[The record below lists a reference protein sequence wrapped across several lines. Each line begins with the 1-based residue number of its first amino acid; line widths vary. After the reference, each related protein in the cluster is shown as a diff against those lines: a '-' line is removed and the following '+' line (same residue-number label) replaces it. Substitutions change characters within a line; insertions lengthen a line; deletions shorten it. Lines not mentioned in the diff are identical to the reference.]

1 MEIMVYSKGEA
12 VTRKAVSQRGERTV
26 DLKKNYAEVL
36 IDGKIYTLGGVEE
49 ASYFQQVAAYVNHK
63 LGELRRQPGFLK
75 QKEDYQ
81 LVMLEINMADDYFKA
96 REEADMLRR
105 QNEETERDIYGIKHE
120 LINAQMKLETAQNR
134 IKELEDALER
144 AALAGVSRREEEL
157 RAREAEALDESG
169 GIARR
174 VRRSTA
180 GSANRIRTA
189 EAPSGDQEDE
199 RRHLADDT
207 QDERVVETE
216 AALHVQL
223 DLTEAALSIQPD
235 LAESRPSEDMAEAER
250 SVAPAEEK
258 AEAEEAAAEAE
269 PEAEEAAAEA
279 EPEAEEAAAEPE
291 PEAEESAVPTEEKP
305 EPEPVPSP
313 EPELQTSENLP
324 DKEAEERARRAKEEE
339 EKQKALAAARV
350 ATEQLLKSRAMQRQN
365 HLQNRGHQNKKK

>member
-144 AALAGVSRREEEL
+144 AALAGVSRREEEF
-157 RAREAEALDESG
+157 RSREADALDESG
-169 GIARR
+169 GTARR

-180 GSANRIRTA
+180 GSANRIRAA
-189 EAPSGDQEDE
+189 ETPSGDQEDD
-199 RRHLADDT
+199 RRRLADDT

-235 LAESRPSEDMAEAER
+235 LGQSGPSEDVVEAER
-250 SVAPAEEK
+250 SVAPAEEN
-258 AEAEEAAAEAE
+258 AETEESVIT
-269 PEAEEAAAEA
+269 
-279 EPEAEEAAAEPE
+279 AEPE

-313 EPELQTSENLP
+313 EPELQDAENLP

>member
-120 LINAQMKLETAQNR
+120 LINTQMKLETAQNR

-144 AALAGVSRREEEL
+144 AALAGVSRREEEF
-157 RAREAEALDESG
+157 RSREADALDESG
-169 GIARR
+169 GTARR

-180 GSANRIRTA
+180 GSANRIRAA
-189 EAPSGDQEDE
+189 ETPSGDQEDD
-199 RRHLADDT
+199 RRRLADDT
-207 QDERVVETE
+207 QDERVIETE
-216 AALHVQL
+216 TALHVQL
-223 DLTEAALSIQPD
+223 ELTEAALSIQPD
-235 LAESRPSEDMAEAER
+235 LGESGPSEDVVEAER
-250 SVAPAEEK
+250 SVAPAEEN
-258 AEAEEAAAEAE
+258 AETEESVIT
-269 PEAEEAAAEA
+269 
-279 EPEAEEAAAEPE
+279 AEPE

-313 EPELQTSENLP
+313 EPELQDAENLP

>member
-120 LINAQMKLETAQNR
+120 LINTQMKLETAQNR

-144 AALAGVSRREEEL
+144 AALAGVSRREEEF
-157 RAREAEALDESG
+157 RSREADALDESG
-169 GIARR
+169 GTARR
-174 VRRSTA
+174 MRRSTA
-180 GSANRIRTA
+180 GSANRIRAA
-189 EAPSGDQEDE
+189 ETPSGDQEDD
-199 RRHLADDT
+199 RRRLADDT
-207 QDERVVETE
+207 QDERLIETE

-223 DLTEAALSIQPD
+223 ELTEAALSIQPD
-235 LAESRPSEDMAEAER
+235 LGESGPSEDVVEAER
-250 SVAPAEEK
+250 SVAPAEEN
-258 AEAEEAAAEAE
+258 AETEESVIT
-269 PEAEEAAAEA
+269 
-279 EPEAEEAAAEPE
+279 AEPE

-313 EPELQTSENLP
+313 EPELQDAENLP

>member
-120 LINAQMKLETAQNR
+120 LINTQMKLETAQNR

-144 AALAGVSRREEEL
+144 AALAGVSRREEDF
-157 RAREAEALDESG
+157 RSREADALDESG
-169 GIARR
+169 GTARR

-180 GSANRIRTA
+180 GSANRIRAA
-189 EAPSGDQEDE
+189 ETPSGDQEDD
-199 RRHLADDT
+199 RRRLADDT
-207 QDERVVETE
+207 QDERVIETE

-223 DLTEAALSIQPD
+223 ELTEAALSIQPD
-235 LAESRPSEDMAEAER
+235 LGESGPSEDVVEAER
-250 SVAPAEEK
+250 SVAPAEEN
-258 AEAEEAAAEAE
+258 AETEESVIT
-269 PEAEEAAAEA
+269 
-279 EPEAEEAAAEPE
+279 AEPE

-313 EPELQTSENLP
+313 EPELQDAENLP

-350 ATEQLLKSRAMQRQN
+350 ATEQLFKSRAMQRQN

>member
-144 AALAGVSRREEEL
+144 AALAGVSRREEEF
-157 RAREAEALDESG
+157 RSREADALDESG
-169 GIARR
+169 GTARR

-180 GSANRIRTA
+180 GSANRIRAA
-189 EAPSGDQEDE
+189 ETPSGDQEDD
-199 RRHLADDT
+199 RRRLADDT
-207 QDERVVETE
+207 QDERVIETE
-216 AALHVQL
+216 TALHVQL
-223 DLTEAALSIQPD
+223 ELTEAALSIQPD
-235 LAESRPSEDMAEAER
+235 LGESGPSEDVVEAER
-250 SVAPAEEK
+250 SVAPAEEN
-258 AEAEEAAAEAE
+258 AETEESVIT
-269 PEAEEAAAEA
+269 
-279 EPEAEEAAAEPE
+279 AEPE

-313 EPELQTSENLP
+313 EPELQDAENLP

>member
-120 LINAQMKLETAQNR
+120 LINTQMKLETAQNR

-189 EAPSGDQEDE
+189 EAPSGDQEDD

-250 SVAPAEEK
+250 SVAPAEEN

-269 PEAEEAAAEA
+269 PEAEETAVPAEA
-279 EPEAEEAAAEPE
+279 EPE
-291 PEAEESAVPTEEKP
+291 EESVPLP
-305 EPEPVPSP
+305 AS
-313 EPELQTSENLP
+313 ELQTSENLP

>member
-189 EAPSGDQEDE
+189 EAPSGDQEDD

-269 PEAEEAAAEA
+269 PEAEETAVPAEA
-279 EPEAEEAAAEPE
+279 EPEAEETAVPAEAEPE
-291 PEAEESAVPTEEKP
+291 EESVPLP
-305 EPEPVPSP
+305 AS
-313 EPELQTSENLP
+313 ELQTSENLP

>member
-1 MEIMVYSKGEA
+1 M
-12 VTRKAVSQRGERTV
+12 

-120 LINAQMKLETAQNR
+120 LINTQMKLETAQNR

-144 AALAGVSRREEEL
+144 AALEGVSRREEEL

-189 EAPSGDQEDE
+189 EAPSGDQEDD

-250 SVAPAEEK
+250 SVAPAEEN
-258 AEAEEAAAEAE
+258 AETEESVIT
-269 PEAEEAAAEA
+269 
-279 EPEAEEAAAEPE
+279 AEPE

-313 EPELQTSENLP
+313 EPELQDAENLP

>member
-144 AALAGVSRREEEL
+144 AALAGVSRREEEF
-157 RAREAEALDESG
+157 RSREADALDESG
-169 GIARR
+169 GTARR

-180 GSANRIRTA
+180 GSANRIRAA
-189 EAPSGDQEDE
+189 ETPSGDQEDD
-199 RRHLADDT
+199 RRRLADDT
-207 QDERVVETE
+207 QDERVIETE

-258 AEAEEAAAEAE
+258 A
-269 PEAEEAAAEA
+269 EAEEAAAEA

>member
-120 LINAQMKLETAQNR
+120 LINTQMKLETAQNR

-144 AALAGVSRREEEL
+144 AALAGVSRREEEF
-157 RAREAEALDESG
+157 RSREADALDESEG
-169 GIARR
+169 TSRR

-180 GSANRIRTA
+180 GSANRIRAA
-189 EAPSGDQEDE
+189 ETPSGDQEDD
-199 RRHLADDT
+199 RRRLADDT
-207 QDERVVETE
+207 QDERVIETE
-216 AALHVQL
+216 TALHVQL
-223 DLTEAALSIQPD
+223 ELTEAALSIQPD
-235 LAESRPSEDMAEAER
+235 LGESGPSEDVVEAER
-250 SVAPAEEK
+250 SVAPAEEN
-258 AEAEEAAAEAE
+258 AETEESVIT
-269 PEAEEAAAEA
+269 
-279 EPEAEEAAAEPE
+279 AEPE

-313 EPELQTSENLP
+313 EPELQDAENLP

>member
-120 LINAQMKLETAQNR
+120 LINTQMKLETAQNR

-189 EAPSGDQEDE
+189 EAPSGDQEDD

-250 SVAPAEEK
+250 SAAPAEEK

-269 PEAEEAAAEA
+269 PEAEETAVPAEA
-279 EPEAEEAAAEPE
+279 EPE
-291 PEAEESAVPTEEKP
+291 EESVPLP
-305 EPEPVPSP
+305 AS
-313 EPELQTSENLP
+313 ELQTSENLP

>member
-120 LINAQMKLETAQNR
+120 LINTQMKLETAQNR

-144 AALAGVSRREEEL
+144 AALAGVSRREEEF
-157 RAREAEALDESG
+157 RSREADALDESG
-169 GIARR
+169 GTARR

-180 GSANRIRTA
+180 GSANRIRAA
-189 EAPSGDQEDE
+189 ETPSGDQEDD
-199 RRHLADDT
+199 RRRLADDT
-207 QDERVVETE
+207 QDERVIETE

-223 DLTEAALSIQPD
+223 ELTEAALSIQPD
-235 LAESRPSEDMAEAER
+235 LGESGPSEDVVEAER

-269 PEAEEAAAEA
+269 PEAEE
-279 EPEAEEAAAEPE
+279 
-291 PEAEESAVPTEEKP
+291 SAVPTEEKP

-313 EPELQTSENLP
+313 EPELQDAENLP

>member
-120 LINAQMKLETAQNR
+120 LINTQMKLETAQNR

-144 AALAGVSRREEEL
+144 AALAGVSRREEEF
-157 RAREAEALDESG
+157 RSREADALDESG
-169 GIARR
+169 GTARR

-180 GSANRIRTA
+180 GSANRIRAA
-189 EAPSGDQEDE
+189 ETPSGDQEDD
-199 RRHLADDT
+199 RRRLADDT
-207 QDERVVETE
+207 QDERVIETE

-223 DLTEAALSIQPD
+223 ELTEAALSIQPD
-235 LAESRPSEDMAEAER
+235 LGESGPSEDVVEAER
-250 SVAPAEEK
+250 SVAPAEEN
-258 AEAEEAAAEAE
+258 AETEESVIT
-269 PEAEEAAAEA
+269 
-279 EPEAEEAAAEPE
+279 AEPE
-291 PEAEESAVPTEEKP
+291 PEAEESAVSTEEKP

-313 EPELQTSENLP
+313 EPELQDAENLP

>member
-120 LINAQMKLETAQNR
+120 LINTQMKLETAQNR

-144 AALAGVSRREEEL
+144 AALAGVSRREEEF
-157 RAREAEALDESG
+157 RSREADALDESG
-169 GIARR
+169 GTARR

-180 GSANRIRTA
+180 GSANRIRAA
-189 EAPSGDQEDE
+189 ETPSGDQEDD
-199 RRHLADDT
+199 RRRLADDT
-207 QDERVVETE
+207 QDERVIETE

-223 DLTEAALSIQPD
+223 ELTEAALSIQPD

-250 SVAPAEEK
+250 SVAPAEEN
-258 AEAEEAAAEAE
+258 AETEESVIT
-269 PEAEEAAAEA
+269 
-279 EPEAEEAAAEPE
+279 AEPE

-313 EPELQTSENLP
+313 EPELQDAENLP

>member
-120 LINAQMKLETAQNR
+120 LINTQMKLETAQNR

-144 AALAGVSRREEEL
+144 AALAGVSRREEEF
-157 RAREAEALDESG
+157 RSREADALDESG
-169 GIARR
+169 GTARR

-180 GSANRIRTA
+180 GSANRIRAA
-189 EAPSGDQEDE
+189 ETPSGDQEDD
-199 RRHLADDT
+199 RRRLADDT
-207 QDERVVETE
+207 QDERVIETE

-223 DLTEAALSIQPD
+223 ELTEAALSIQPD
-235 LAESRPSEDMAEAER
+235 LGESGPSEDVVEAER
-250 SVAPAEEK
+250 SVAPAEEN
-258 AEAEEAAAEAE
+258 AETEESVIT
-269 PEAEEAAAEA
+269 
-279 EPEAEEAAAEPE
+279 AEPE

-305 EPEPVPSP
+305 EPEPVPSQ
-313 EPELQTSENLP
+313 EPELQDAENLP
-324 DKEAEERARRAKEEE
+324 DKGAEERARRAKEEE

>member
-120 LINAQMKLETAQNR
+120 LINTQMKLETAQNR

-157 RAREAEALDESG
+157 RAREANALDEG
-169 GIARR
+169 GGTARR
-174 VRRSTA
+174 VQRSTA
-180 GSANRIRTA
+180 GSANRIRAA
-189 EAPSGDQEDE
+189 ETPSGDQEDD
-199 RRHLADDT
+199 RRRLADDT
-207 QDERVVETE
+207 QDERVIETE

-223 DLTEAALSIQPD
+223 ELTEAALSIQPD
-235 LAESRPSEDMAEAER
+235 LGESGPSEDVVEAER
-250 SVAPAEEK
+250 SVAPAEK
-258 AEAEEAAAEAE
+258 NAET
-269 PEAEEAAAEA
+269 
-279 EPEAEEAAAEPE
+279 
-291 PEAEESAVPTEEKP
+291 EESVITA

-313 EPELQTSENLP
+313 EPELQDAENLP

>member
-144 AALAGVSRREEEL
+144 AALAGVSRREEEF
-157 RAREAEALDESG
+157 RSREADALDESG
-169 GIARR
+169 GTARR

-180 GSANRIRTA
+180 GSANRIRAA
-189 EAPSGDQEDE
+189 ETPSGDQEDD
-199 RRHLADDT
+199 RRRLADDT
-207 QDERVVETE
+207 QDERVIETE

-223 DLTEAALSIQPD
+223 ELTEAALSIQPD
-235 LAESRPSEDMAEAER
+235 LGESGPSEDVVEAER
-250 SVAPAEEK
+250 SVAPAEEN
-258 AEAEEAAAEAE
+258 AETEESVIT
-269 PEAEEAAAEA
+269 
-279 EPEAEEAAAEPE
+279 AEPE

-313 EPELQTSENLP
+313 EPELQDAENLP

>member
-120 LINAQMKLETAQNR
+120 LINTQMKLETAQNR

-189 EAPSGDQEDE
+189 EAPSGDQEDD
-199 RRHLADDT
+199 RRRLADDT
-207 QDERVVETE
+207 QDERVIETE

-223 DLTEAALSIQPD
+223 ELTEAALSIQPD
-235 LAESRPSEDMAEAER
+235 LGESGPSEDVVEAER
-250 SVAPAEEK
+250 SVAPAEEN
-258 AEAEEAAAEAE
+258 AETEESVIT
-269 PEAEEAAAEA
+269 
-279 EPEAEEAAAEPE
+279 AEPE

-313 EPELQTSENLP
+313 EPELQDAENLP

>member
-157 RAREAEALDESG
+157 RSREADALDESG
-169 GIARR
+169 GTARR

-180 GSANRIRTA
+180 GSANRIRAA
-189 EAPSGDQEDE
+189 ETPSGDQEDD
-199 RRHLADDT
+199 RRRLADDT
-207 QDERVVETE
+207 QDERVIETE

-223 DLTEAALSIQPD
+223 ELTEAALSIQPD
-235 LAESRPSEDMAEAER
+235 LGESGPSEDVVEAER
-250 SVAPAEEK
+250 SVAPAEEN
-258 AEAEEAAAEAE
+258 AETEESVIT
-269 PEAEEAAAEA
+269 
-279 EPEAEEAAAEPE
+279 AEPE

-313 EPELQTSENLP
+313 EPELQDAENLP

>member
-36 IDGKIYTLGGVEE
+36 IDGKIYTLGGIEE

-189 EAPSGDQEDE
+189 EAPSGDQEDD

-279 EPEAEEAAAEPE
+279 EPEAEETAVPAEAEPE
-291 PEAEESAVPTEEKP
+291 EESVPFP
-305 EPEPVPSP
+305 AS
-313 EPELQTSENLP
+313 ELQTSENLP

>member
-180 GSANRIRTA
+180 GSANRIRAA
-189 EAPSGDQEDE
+189 ETPSGDQEDD
-199 RRHLADDT
+199 RRRLADDT
-207 QDERVVETE
+207 QDERVIETE

-223 DLTEAALSIQPD
+223 ELTEAALSIQPD
-235 LAESRPSEDMAEAER
+235 LGESGPSEDVVEAER
-250 SVAPAEEK
+250 SVAPAEEN
-258 AEAEEAAAEAE
+258 AETEESVIT
-269 PEAEEAAAEA
+269 
-279 EPEAEEAAAEPE
+279 AEPE

-313 EPELQTSENLP
+313 EPELQDAENLP

>member
-120 LINAQMKLETAQNR
+120 LINTQMKLETAQNR

-144 AALAGVSRREEEL
+144 AALAGVSRREEEF
-157 RAREAEALDESG
+157 RSREADALDESG

-189 EAPSGDQEDE
+189 EAPSGDQEDD

-235 LAESRPSEDMAEAER
+235 LGESRPSEDMAEAER

-269 PEAEEAAAEA
+269 PEAEETAVPAEA
-279 EPEAEEAAAEPE
+279 EPE
-291 PEAEESAVPTEEKP
+291 EESVPLP
-305 EPEPVPSP
+305 AS
-313 EPELQTSENLP
+313 ELQTSENLP

>member
-120 LINAQMKLETAQNR
+120 LINTQMKLETAQNR

-144 AALAGVSRREEEL
+144 AALAGVSRREEEF
-157 RAREAEALDESG
+157 RSREADALDESG
-169 GIARR
+169 GTARR

-180 GSANRIRTA
+180 GSANRIRAA
-189 EAPSGDQEDE
+189 ETPSGDQEDD
-199 RRHLADDT
+199 RRRLADDT
-207 QDERVVETE
+207 QDERVIETE

-223 DLTEAALSIQPD
+223 ELTEAALSIQPD
-235 LAESRPSEDMAEAER
+235 LGESGPSEDVVEAER
-250 SVAPAEEK
+250 SVALAEEN
-258 AEAEEAAAEAE
+258 AETEESVIT
-269 PEAEEAAAEA
+269 
-279 EPEAEEAAAEPE
+279 AEPE

-313 EPELQTSENLP
+313 EPELQDAENLP

>member
-169 GIARR
+169 GIARG

-180 GSANRIRTA
+180 GSAYRIRSA
-189 EAPSGDQEDE
+189 EAPSGDQEDD

-258 AEAEEAAAEAE
+258 AEAEEAAAE
-269 PEAEEAAAEA
+269 
-279 EPEAEEAAAEPE
+279 PE

-313 EPELQTSENLP
+313 EPELQDAENLP

>member
-144 AALAGVSRREEEL
+144 AALAGVSRREEEF
-157 RAREAEALDESG
+157 RSREADALDESG
-169 GIARR
+169 GTARR

-189 EAPSGDQEDE
+189 EAPSGDQEDD

-250 SVAPAEEK
+250 SAAPAEEK

-269 PEAEEAAAEA
+269 PEAEETAVPAEA
-279 EPEAEEAAAEPE
+279 EPE
-291 PEAEESAVPTEEKP
+291 EESVPLP
-305 EPEPVPSP
+305 AS
-313 EPELQTSENLP
+313 ELQTSENLP

>member
-120 LINAQMKLETAQNR
+120 LINTQMKLETAQNR

-144 AALAGVSRREEEL
+144 AALAGVSRREEEF
-157 RAREAEALDESG
+157 RSREADALDESG
-169 GIARR
+169 GTARR

-180 GSANRIRTA
+180 GSANRIRAA
-189 EAPSGDQEDE
+189 ETPSGDQEDD
-199 RRHLADDT
+199 RRRLADDT
-207 QDERVVETE
+207 QDERVIETE

-223 DLTEAALSIQPD
+223 ELTEAALSIQPD
-235 LAESRPSEDMAEAER
+235 LGESGPSEDVVEAER
-250 SVAPAEEK
+250 SVAPAEEN
-258 AEAEEAAAEAE
+258 AETEESVIT
-269 PEAEEAAAEA
+269 
-279 EPEAEEAAAEPE
+279 AEPE

-305 EPEPVPSP
+305 EPEPVPSQ
-313 EPELQTSENLP
+313 EPELQDAENLP

>member
-144 AALAGVSRREEEL
+144 AALAGVSPREEEL

-189 EAPSGDQEDE
+189 EAPSGDQEDD

-235 LAESRPSEDMAEAER
+235 LGESGPSEDVVEAER
-250 SVAPAEEK
+250 SVAPAEK
-258 AEAEEAAAEAE
+258 NAET
-269 PEAEEAAAEA
+269 
-279 EPEAEEAAAEPE
+279 
-291 PEAEESAVPTEEKP
+291 EESVITA

-313 EPELQTSENLP
+313 EPELQDAENLP

>member
-120 LINAQMKLETAQNR
+120 LINTQMKLETAQNR

-174 VRRSTA
+174 VWRSTA

-189 EAPSGDQEDE
+189 EAPSGDQEDD

-207 QDERVVETE
+207 QDERVIETE

-223 DLTEAALSIQPD
+223 ELTEAALSIQPD
-235 LAESRPSEDMAEAER
+235 LGESGPSEDVVEAER
-250 SVAPAEEK
+250 SVAPAEEN
-258 AEAEEAAAEAE
+258 AETEESVIT
-269 PEAEEAAAEA
+269 
-279 EPEAEEAAAEPE
+279 AEPE

-313 EPELQTSENLP
+313 EPELQDAENLP

>member
-120 LINAQMKLETAQNR
+120 LINTQMKLETAQNR

-144 AALAGVSRREEEL
+144 AALAGVSRREEEF
-157 RAREAEALDESG
+157 RSREADALDESG
-169 GIARR
+169 GTARR

-180 GSANRIRTA
+180 GSANRIRAA
-189 EAPSGDQEDE
+189 ETPSGDQEDD
-199 RRHLADDT
+199 RRRLADDT
-207 QDERVVETE
+207 QDERVIETE

-223 DLTEAALSIQPD
+223 ELTEAALSIQPD
-235 LAESRPSEDMAEAER
+235 LGESGPSEDVVEAER
-250 SVAPAEEK
+250 SVAPAEEN
-258 AEAEEAAAEAE
+258 AETEESVIT
-269 PEAEEAAAEA
+269 
-279 EPEAEEAAAEPE
+279 AEPE
-291 PEAEESAVPTEEKP
+291 PKAEESAVPTEEKP

-313 EPELQTSENLP
+313 EPELQDAENLP

>member
-120 LINAQMKLETAQNR
+120 LINTQMKLETAQNR

-144 AALAGVSRREEEL
+144 AALAGVSRREEEF
-157 RAREAEALDESG
+157 RSREADALDESG

-180 GSANRIRTA
+180 GSANRIRAA
-189 EAPSGDQEDE
+189 ETPSGDQEDD
-199 RRHLADDT
+199 RRRLADDT

-223 DLTEAALSIQPD
+223 ELTEAALSIQPD
-235 LAESRPSEDMAEAER
+235 LGESGPSEDVVEAER
-250 SVAPAEEK
+250 SVAPAEEN
-258 AEAEEAAAEAE
+258 AETEESVIT
-269 PEAEEAAAEA
+269 
-279 EPEAEEAAAEPE
+279 AEPE

-313 EPELQTSENLP
+313 EPELQDAENLP

>member
-120 LINAQMKLETAQNR
+120 LINTQMKLETAQNR

-144 AALAGVSRREEEL
+144 AALAGVSRREEEF
-157 RAREAEALDESG
+157 RSREADALDESG
-169 GIARR
+169 GTARR

-180 GSANRIRTA
+180 GSANRIRAA
-189 EAPSGDQEDE
+189 ETPSGDQEDD
-199 RRHLADDT
+199 RRRLADDT
-207 QDERVVETE
+207 QDERVIETE

-223 DLTEAALSIQPD
+223 ELTEAALSIQPD
-235 LAESRPSEDMAEAER
+235 LGESGPSEDVVEAER
-250 SVAPAEEK
+250 SVAPAEK
-258 AEAEEAAAEAE
+258 NAETEESVIT
-269 PEAEEAAAEA
+269 
-279 EPEAEEAAAEPE
+279 AEPE

-313 EPELQTSENLP
+313 EPELQDAENLP

>member
-120 LINAQMKLETAQNR
+120 LINTQMKLETAQNR

-144 AALAGVSRREEEL
+144 AALAGVSRREEEF
-157 RAREAEALDESG
+157 RSREADALDESG
-169 GIARR
+169 GTARR

-180 GSANRIRTA
+180 GSANRIRAA
-189 EAPSGDQEDE
+189 ETPSGDQEDD
-199 RRHLADDT
+199 RRRLADDT
-207 QDERVVETE
+207 QDERVIETE

-223 DLTEAALSIQPD
+223 ELTEAALSIQPD
-235 LAESRPSEDMAEAER
+235 LGESGPSEDVVEAER
-250 SVAPAEEK
+250 SVAPAEEN
-258 AEAEEAAAEAE
+258 AETEESVIT
-269 PEAEEAAAEA
+269 
-279 EPEAEEAAAEPE
+279 AEPE

-313 EPELQTSENLP
+313 EPELQDAENLP

>member
-120 LINAQMKLETAQNR
+120 LINTQMKLETAQNR

-180 GSANRIRTA
+180 GSANRIRAA
-189 EAPSGDQEDE
+189 ETPSGDQEDD
-199 RRHLADDT
+199 RRRLADDT
-207 QDERVVETE
+207 QDERLIETE

-223 DLTEAALSIQPD
+223 ELTEAALSIQPD
-235 LAESRPSEDMAEAER
+235 LGESGPSEDVVEAER
-250 SVAPAEEK
+250 SVAPAEEN
-258 AEAEEAAAEAE
+258 AETEESVIT
-269 PEAEEAAAEA
+269 
-279 EPEAEEAAAEPE
+279 AEPE

-313 EPELQTSENLP
+313 EPELQDAENLP

>member
-120 LINAQMKLETAQNR
+120 LINTQMKLETAQNR

-144 AALAGVSRREEEL
+144 AALAGVSRREEDF
-157 RAREAEALDESG
+157 RSREADALDESG
-169 GIARR
+169 GTARR

-180 GSANRIRTA
+180 GSANRIRAA
-189 EAPSGDQEDE
+189 ETPSGDQEDD
-199 RRHLADDT
+199 RRRLADDT

-235 LAESRPSEDMAEAER
+235 LGQSGPSEDVVEAER
-250 SVAPAEEK
+250 SVAPAEEN
-258 AEAEEAAAEAE
+258 AETEESVIT
-269 PEAEEAAAEA
+269 
-279 EPEAEEAAAEPE
+279 AEPE

-313 EPELQTSENLP
+313 EPELQDAENLP

>member
-120 LINAQMKLETAQNR
+120 LINTQMKLETAQNR

-144 AALAGVSRREEEL
+144 AALAGVSRREEEF
-157 RAREAEALDESG
+157 RSREADALDESG

-180 GSANRIRTA
+180 
-189 EAPSGDQEDE
+189 
-199 RRHLADDT
+199 H
-207 QDERVVETE
+207 
-216 AALHVQL
+216 
-223 DLTEAALSIQPD
+223 
-235 LAESRPSEDMAEAER
+235 
-250 SVAPAEEK
+250 
-258 AEAEEAAAEAE
+258 
-269 PEAEEAAAEA
+269 
-279 EPEAEEAAAEPE
+279 
-291 PEAEESAVPTEEKP
+291 
-305 EPEPVPSP
+305 
-313 EPELQTSENLP
+313 
-324 DKEAEERARRAKEEE
+324 
-339 EKQKALAAARV
+339 
-350 ATEQLLKSRAMQRQN
+350 
-365 HLQNRGHQNKKK
+365 

>member
-120 LINAQMKLETAQNR
+120 LINTQMKLETAQNR

-144 AALAGVSRREEEL
+144 AALAGVSRREEDF
-157 RAREAEALDESG
+157 RSREADALDESG
-169 GIARR
+169 GTARR

-180 GSANRIRTA
+180 GSANRIRAA
-189 EAPSGDQEDE
+189 ETPSGDQEDD
-199 RRHLADDT
+199 RRRLADDT

-250 SVAPAEEK
+250 SVAPAEEN
-258 AEAEEAAAEAE
+258 AETEESVIT
-269 PEAEEAAAEA
+269 
-279 EPEAEEAAAEPE
+279 AEPE

-313 EPELQTSENLP
+313 EPELQDAENLP

>member
-120 LINAQMKLETAQNR
+120 LINTQMKLETAQNR

-144 AALAGVSRREEEL
+144 AALAGVSRREEEF
-157 RAREAEALDESG
+157 RSREADALDESG
-169 GIARR
+169 GTARR

-180 GSANRIRTA
+180 GSANRIRAA
-189 EAPSGDQEDE
+189 ETPSGDQEDD
-199 RRHLADDT
+199 RRRLADDT
-207 QDERVVETE
+207 QDERVIETE
-216 AALHVQL
+216 AALHVQME
-223 DLTEAALSIQPD
+223 LTEAALSIQPD
-235 LAESRPSEDMAEAER
+235 LGESGPSEDVVEAER
-250 SVAPAEEK
+250 SVAPAEEN
-258 AEAEEAAAEAE
+258 AETEESVIT
-269 PEAEEAAAEA
+269 
-279 EPEAEEAAAEPE
+279 AEPE

-313 EPELQTSENLP
+313 EPELQDAENLP

>member
-120 LINAQMKLETAQNR
+120 LINTQMKLETAQNR

-144 AALAGVSRREEEL
+144 AALAGVSRREEEF
-157 RAREAEALDESG
+157 RSREADALDESG
-169 GIARR
+169 GTARR

-180 GSANRIRTA
+180 GSANRIRAA
-189 EAPSGDQEDE
+189 ETPSGDQEDD
-199 RRHLADDT
+199 RRRLADDT
-207 QDERVVETE
+207 QDERVIETE

-223 DLTEAALSIQPD
+223 ELTEAALSIQPD
-235 LAESRPSEDMAEAER
+235 LGEIGPSEDVVEAER
-250 SVAPAEEK
+250 SVAPAEEN
-258 AEAEEAAAEAE
+258 AETEESVIT
-269 PEAEEAAAEA
+269 
-279 EPEAEEAAAEPE
+279 AEPE

-313 EPELQTSENLP
+313 EPELQDAENLP